1 MRLDGLR
8 DNKIAWGSLGFR
20 IWRKRVME
28 FWVGLSVGMHLGK
41 IVADYLQ
48 KFVDAY
54 GLLDATTL
62 REMKTIEE
70 AASEISSVAD
80 AGLDSD

>member
-1 MRLDGLR
+1 
-8 DNKIAWGSLGFR
+8 
-20 IWRKRVME
+20 ME

-54 GLLDATTL
+54 GLLDPTTL
-62 REMKTIEE
+62 KGIKEIGE
-70 AASEISSVAD
+70 AASEISAIAD
-80 AGLDSD
+80 TGLDGD

>member
-1 MRLDGLR
+1 
-8 DNKIAWGSLGFR
+8 
-20 IWRKRVME
+20 ME

-54 GLLDATTL
+54 GHLDATTL
-62 REMKTIEE
+62 ERMNEIATVG
-70 AASEISSVAD
+70 SEISSVVD
-80 AGLDSD
+80 GELGGD

>member
-1 MRLDGLR
+1 
-8 DNKIAWGSLGFR
+8 
-20 IWRKRVME
+20 ME

-54 GLLDATTL
+54 GLLDTTTL
-62 REMKTIEE
+62 KEIKEIGE
-70 AASEISSVAD
+70 AASEISSVVD
-80 AGLDSD
+80 GELGGD

>member
-1 MRLDGLR
+1 
-8 DNKIAWGSLGFR
+8 
-20 IWRKRVME
+20 ME

-41 IVADYLQ
+41 IIADYLQ

-62 REMKTIEE
+62 KEIKEIGE
-70 AASEISSVAD
+70 AASEISSIAETASVGD
-80 AGLDSD
+80 

>member
-1 MRLDGLR
+1 
-8 DNKIAWGSLGFR
+8 
-20 IWRKRVME
+20 ME

-62 REMKTIEE
+62 KEINEIGE
-70 AASEISSVAD
+70 AASESVTEQFDLAPRIS
-80 AGLDSD
+80 LINETLT